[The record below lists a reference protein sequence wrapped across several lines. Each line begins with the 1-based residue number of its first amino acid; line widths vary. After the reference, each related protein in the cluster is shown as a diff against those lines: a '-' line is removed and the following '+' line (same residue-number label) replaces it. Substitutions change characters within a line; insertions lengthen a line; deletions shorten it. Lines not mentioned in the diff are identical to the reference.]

1 MRRIAL
7 AITAVLVILVA
18 SAIMATRTIAM
29 SIAAPAGLTPAI
41 NETLPTEQVYWRRH
55 WRRHYWRGWGWPWR
69 RWGWRRHSFW
79 GFPLFAPH
87 WYGYPHHRHHR
98 HRVHKAPQQKQ
109 EDQPPKPEDQ
119 PSKPRQ
125 QEQEPPQPK

>member
-1 MRRIAL
+1 MRRFAL
-7 AITAVLVILVA
+7 AVAAVLVILAA
-18 SAIMATRTIAM
+18 SAIMATRAVAM
-29 SIAAPAGLTPAI
+29 SITAPAGLAPAI
-41 NETLPTEQVYWRRH
+41 GETSASEQVY

-69 RWGWRRHSFW
+69 RHHWWGWRRHSWW
-79 GFPLFAPH
+79 GFPFFAPR

-98 HRVHKAPQQKQ
+98 HRVHQRPPQKQ
-109 EDQPPKPEDQ
+109 DDQPPKPEEQ

>member
-1 MRRIAL
+1 MRRFAL
-7 AITAVLVILVA
+7 AVAAALVILVA
-18 SAIMATRTIAM
+18 SAIMATRAVAM

-79 GFPLFAPH
+79 GFPFFAPH

-98 HRVHKAPQQKQ
+98 HPPQKPSPQKQ
-109 EDQPPKPEDQ
+109 EEQPKP
-119 PSKPRQ
+119 Q
-125 QEQEPPQPK
+125 QEPAPEPEKK